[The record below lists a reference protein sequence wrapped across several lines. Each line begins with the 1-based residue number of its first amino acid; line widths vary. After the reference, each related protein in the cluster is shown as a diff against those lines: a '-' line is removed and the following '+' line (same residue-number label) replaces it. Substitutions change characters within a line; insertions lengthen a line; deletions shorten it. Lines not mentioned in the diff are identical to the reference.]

1 MCFSFCF
8 LKIKDL
14 ILILI
19 RWGGNFLITSFQEQT
34 GHAFTKTQF
43 KNKWDGCKKDW
54 RIWNKLV
61 FETSIGWSS
70 ELGTISASD
79 EWWKEKIQV
88 NSPSS

>member
-1 MCFSFCF
+1 MVMRTNTHFNKKGC
-8 LKIKDL
+8 K
-14 ILILI
+14 
-19 RWGGNFLITSFQEQT
+19 FLITSFQEQI
-34 GHAFTKTQF
+34 GNAFTKTQL

-61 FETSIGWSS
+61 SESGVDWSS

-88 NSPSS
+88 NSLSS